1 MPIWVHLVCNA
12 TKHAP
17 KNATTHA
24 TRRRMRHGDACDA
37 TTHAPKAHNSVK
49 FCSTKSSDVNP
60 QDDAAHL

>member
-12 TKHAP
+12 TMLAP

-24 TRRRMRHGDACDA
+24 
-37 TTHAPKAHNSVK
+37 PKACNSVK
-49 FCSTKSSDVNP
+49 FCSTESSDVNP